1 MIEPYETLGESSR
14 EVADRD
20 RVRTRRWNCKAQRI
34 GNTRIQYC
42 QRWSRKERAK
52 KVRIGSG
59 AGKRS
64 KEDLASKTSYTKT
77 KSAISAQ
84 IFLKWEVFSA

>member
-1 MIEPYETLGESSR
+1 MTNW
-14 EVADRD
+14 D
-20 RVRTRRWNCKAQRI
+20 RVRIRRWNGKAQRI

-59 AGKRS
+59 AGKRGT
-64 KEDLASKTSYTKT
+64 EDLASKTSCRKA

-84 IFLKWEVFSA
+84 MFLK